1 MKIRKEDNQNSEHD
15 VQIKNTNNNGGL
27 LTTVFRKIEPGVMRV
42 IKTKQI
48 SFLEN
53 LDTSHKIESAEK

>member
-1 MKIRKEDNQNSEHD
+1 MKNRKEDNQNSEHD

-27 LTTVFRKIEPGVMRV
+27 LTTVFRKIEPGVRRV

-48 SFLEN
+48 SFF
-53 LDTSHKIESAEK
+53 

>member
-1 MKIRKEDNQNSEHD
+1 MKNRKEDNQNSEHD
-15 VQIKNTNNNGGL
+15 VQLKNTNNNGGL
-27 LTTVFRKIEPGVMRV
+27 LNTVFRKIEPGVKRV

-53 LDTSHKIESAEK
+53 LDTSHKIESAEE

>member
-1 MKIRKEDNQNSEHD
+1 MKNKKEDNQNSEND

-53 LDTSHKIESAEK
+53 LDTSHKIESAEE